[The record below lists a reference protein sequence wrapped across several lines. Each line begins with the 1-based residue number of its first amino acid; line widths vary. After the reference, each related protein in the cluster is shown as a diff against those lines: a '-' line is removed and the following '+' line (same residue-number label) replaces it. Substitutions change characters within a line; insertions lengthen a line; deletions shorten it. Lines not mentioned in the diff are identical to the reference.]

1 MKKWKWTKQRVT
13 NLFFVIGVVAVVVMF
28 FSFDMSFADLWKR
41 ICDAGYWLIPILGLW
56 IFIYGMNAVSW
67 GMITNNVKQKHHRV
81 GVWRTYKL
89 TISGY
94 ALNYTTPVAGLG
106 GEPYRIMELSK
117 DIGNQRATSSVILYV
132 MTHILA
138 HFIFWLVGIAIFV
151 VMVLAGMAECSTG
164 VTIMTIVTTVII
176 AFGIYAFLMGYK
188 HGLVFKIVKLFGR
201 IPGLGKRVLRIL
213 RRHGHT
219 FMNIDEQ
226 IRMLNQQDKKTFY
239 GSLAVEF
246 LSRMVQSLE
255 IFFML
260 QLAGAGS
267 DNLWMLYLQSV
278 VILTVST
285 MMSNLLGFL
294 PMQLGG
300 QEGGIAI
307 GLAMLGFMKGN
318 NGPEAL
324 LCIGVFCRVREI
336 FWIIVGLVLMKIN
349 QKVKMKT
356 AVIMAAGMG
365 TRFGDKTKVM
375 PKGFIPFNGVPMVER
390 SIRTLIRCGI
400 RRIIIGTGYH
410 KEYYE
415 ELAKK
420 YHPFVEC
427 VFSPR
432 YAETNSMYTL
442 WNCRQAIGD
451 NDFVLLESDL
461 VFEKAA
467 IDSLKTCPF
476 DSAMLITPVTKFQDQ
491 YYVQMNDHAELV
503 NCSTNA
509 DDIEPSGELVGIHK
523 VSNQF
528 YKILCSEYEKIVDE
542 KPKLGYE
549 FMLLDVSQRVTPMH
563 VMKMEGLQWYEID
576 DDDDLKYAEEHILI

>member
-1 MKKWKWTKQRVT
+1 MVRKLTKQGWT
-13 NLFFVIGVVAVVVMF
+13 NIFFGIGVVTVVVMF
-28 FSFDMSFADLWKR
+28 FTFDMSFADLWHR

-56 IFIYGMNAVSW
+56 LIIYAMNAVAW
-67 GMITNNVKQKHHRV
+67 GMITGNVKQKHQKV

-138 HFIFWLVGIAIFV
+138 HFIFWIAGIAIFV
-151 VMVLAGMAECSTG
+151 VMALSGHAECTVGLG
-164 VTIMTIVTTVII
+164 VVTALTAAVIG
-176 AFGIYAFLMGYK
+176 FGIYAFSRGYR
-188 HGLVFKIVKLFGR
+188 HGLVFKAVKLMGR
-201 IPGLGKRVLRIL
+201 IPGLGRVSMRMLRN
-213 RRHGHT
+213 HGHA
-219 FMNIDEQ
+219 FFKIDEQ
-226 IRMLNQQDKKTFY
+226 IRLLNQQDKKTFY
-239 GSLAVEF
+239 CSLLVEF

-255 IFFML
+255 IFFMFI
-260 QLAGAGS
+260 LADAGS

-278 VILTVST
+278 VVLTVMT
-285 MMSNLLGFL
+285 IMSNLLGFL

-307 GLAMLGFMKGN
+307 GLAVLGIVSG
-318 NGPEAL
+318 EAL
-324 LCIGVFCRVREI
+324 LCIGVICRVREI
-336 FWIIVGLVLMKIN
+336 FWIVVGLVLMKIN
-349 QKVKMKT
+349 QTVKMKT

-365 TRFGDKTKVM
+365 TRFGDRTKVM
-375 PKGFIPFNGVPMVER
+375 PKGFIPFMGMPMVER
-390 SIRTLIRCGI
+390 SIRTLLRCGV

-410 KEYYE
+410 REYYE

-420 YHPFVEC
+420 YHQVEC

-432 YAETNSMYTL
+432 FAETNSMYTL
-442 WNCRQAIGD
+442 WNCRESIAD
-451 NDFVLLESDL
+451 DDFFLLESDL
-461 VFEKAA
+461 VFERKA
-467 IDSLKTCPF
+467 IESLKTCPF

-491 YYVQMNDHAELV
+491 YYVEMNDHNELV
-503 NCSTNA
+503 NCSTDPA
-509 DDIEPSGELVGIHK
+509 ALTASGELVGIHK
-523 VSNQF
+523 VSNSF
-528 YKILCSEYEKIVDE
+528 YRILCREFEKVVEE

-563 VMKMEGLQWYEID
+563 VMKVDSLQWYEID
-576 DDDDLKYAEEHILI
+576 DDHDLAYAEENVRI

>member
-1 MKKWKWTKQRVT
+1 MKWKWTKQRVT
-13 NLFFVIGVVAVVVMF
+13 NLFFVIGVVTVVVMF
-28 FSFDMSFADLWKR
+28 FSFDMSFADLWHR

-56 IFIYGMNAVSW
+56 IFIYAMNAVSW
-67 GMITNNVKQKHHRV
+67 GMITNNVKEKHHRI
-81 GVWRTYKL
+81 GLWRTYKL

-138 HFIFWLVGIAIFV
+138 HFIFWLFGIAIFV
-151 VMVLAGMAECSTG
+151 VLALTGRAECTIG
-164 VTIMTIVTTVII
+164 VAIMTVITTAII
-176 AFGIYAFLMGYK
+176 AFGVYAASLGYK
-188 HGLVFKIVKLFGR
+188 HGLVFKMIKGLGR
-201 IPGLGKRVLRIL
+201 IPGLGKWSLRIL

-226 IRMLNQQDKKTFY
+226 IRLLNQQDKRTFY

-246 LSRMVQSLE
+246 LSRMVQSFE

-260 QLAGAGS
+260 QLADAGA
-267 DNLWMLYLQSV
+267 DNLGMLYLQSV
-278 VILTVST
+278 VILTVT
-285 MMSNLLGFL
+285 TIMSNLLGFL

-307 GLAMLGFMKGN
+307 GLALLGFMKEPSGA
-318 NGPEAL
+318 EAL

-349 QKVKMKT
+349 QTVKMKT

-415 ELAKK
+415 ELAQK
-420 YHPFVEC
+420 FRQVEC

-432 YAETNSMYTL
+432 FAETNSMYTL
-442 WNCRQAIGD
+442 WNCRHAIGD
-451 NDFVLLESDL
+451 DDFVLLESDL
-461 VFEKAA
+461 VYEKSA
-467 IDSLKTCPF
+467 IESLKTCPF

-523 VSNQF
+523 VSNHF
-528 YKILCSEYEKIVDE
+528 YKILCKEYEKIVDE

-563 VMKMEGLQWYEID
+563 VMRMENLQWYEID
-576 DDDDLKYAEEHILI
+576 DDDDLRYAEENVRI

>member
-1 MKKWKWTKQRVT
+1 MGKSKT
-13 NLFFVIGVVAVVVMF
+13 NTSARRTAGHWLRDGLTLLAEAFLWVA
-28 FSFDMSFADLWKR
+28 
-41 ICDAGYWLIPILGLW
+41 C
-56 IFIYGMNAVSW
+56 
-67 GMITNNVKQKHHRV
+67 
-81 GVWRTYKL
+81 
-89 TISGY
+89 
-94 ALNYTTPVAGLG
+94 
-106 GEPYRIMELSK
+106 
-117 DIGNQRATSSVILYV
+117 
-132 MTHILA
+132 
-138 HFIFWLVGIAIFV
+138 
-151 VMVLAGMAECSTG
+151 
-164 VTIMTIVTTVII
+164 
-176 AFGIYAFLMGYK
+176 IYAASLGYK
-188 HGLVFKIVKLFGR
+188 HGLVFKMIKGVGR
-201 IPGLGKRVLRIL
+201 IPGLGKWSLRLL
-213 RRHGHT
+213 RRHGHS
-219 FMNIDEQ
+219 FLNIDEQ
-226 IRMLNQQDKKTFY
+226 IRMLNQQDKRTFY
-239 GSLAVEF
+239 GSLSIEF

-255 IFFML
+255 VFFML

-267 DNLWMLYLQSV
+267 DNLGMLYLQSV
-278 VILTVST
+278 VILTVT
-285 MMSNLLGFL
+285 TIMSNLLGFL

-307 GLAMLGFMKGN
+307 GLALLGFMKEPTGAD
-318 NGPEAL
+318 AL

-349 QKVKMKT
+349 QTVKMKT

-390 SIRTLIRCGI
+390 SIHTLIRCGI

-415 ELAKK
+415 ELVQK
-420 YHPFVEC
+420 YRPFVEC

-451 NDFVLLESDL
+451 DDFVLLESDL
-461 VFEKAA
+461 VYEKAA
-467 IDSLKTCPF
+467 IESLKTCPF

-491 YYVQMNDHAELV
+491 YYVQMNDRAELV

-523 VSNQF
+523 VSNRF

-563 VMKMEGLQWYEID
+563 VMKMNGLQWYEID
-576 DDDDLKYAEEHILI
+576 DDDDLRYAEENVII

>member
-13 NLFFVIGVVAVVVMF
+13 NLFFIIGVVTVVVMF
-28 FSFDMSFADLWKR
+28 FSFDMSFADLWHR

-56 IFIYGMNAVSW
+56 IIIYAMNALSW

-106 GEPYRIMELSK
+106 GEPYRIMELSR

-151 VMVLAGMAECSTG
+151 VLALTGRAEWNTG
-164 VTIMTIVTTVII
+164 VAIMTVIVTIII
-176 AFGIYAFLMGYK
+176 AFGVYAASLGYR
-188 HGLVFKIVKLFGR
+188 HGLVFKAVKFIGR
-201 IPGLGKRVLRIL
+201 IPGLGRIIIRIL

-239 GSLAVEF
+239 GSLTVEF

-260 QLAGAGS
+260 QLAGAGAG
-267 DNLWMLYLQSV
+267 NLGMLYLQSV
-278 VILTVST
+278 VILTAT
-285 MMSNLLGFL
+285 TIMSNLLGFL

-300 QEGGIAI
+300 QEGGIVI
-307 GLAMLGFMKGN
+307 GLALVGIVSN
-318 NGPEAL
+318 EAI

-336 FWIIVGLVLMKIN
+336 FWIIVGLALMKIN

-375 PKGFIPFNGVPMVER
+375 PKGFIPFNGIPMVER
-390 SIRTLIRCGI
+390 SIRTLILCGI

-420 YHPFVEC
+420 YGSFVEC

-432 YAETNSMYTL
+432 FAETNSMYTL

-451 NDFVLLESDL
+451 DDFVLLESDL
-461 VFEKAA
+461 VYEKSA
-467 IDSLKTCPF
+467 IESLKTCPF

-491 YYVQMNDHAELV
+491 YYVQKNDRNELV

-523 VSNQF
+523 ISNHF
-528 YKILCSEYEKIVDE
+528 YKILCSEYEKIVKE

-563 VMKMEGLQWYEID
+563 VMKMDNLQWYEID
-576 DDDDLKYAEEHILI
+576 DDNDLKYAEENVLI

>member
-13 NLFFVIGVVAVVVMF
+13 NLFFIIGVVTVVVMF
-28 FSFDMSFADLWKR
+28 FTFDMSFADLWHR

-56 IFIYGMNAVSW
+56 IIIYAMNAVSW
-67 GMITNNVKQKHHRV
+67 GMITNNVKQKHHRI
-81 GVWRTYKL
+81 GMWRTYKL

-151 VMVLAGMAECSTG
+151 VMALTGRAECTLG
-164 VTIMTIVTTVII
+164 IAIITVITTTI
-176 AFGIYAFLMGYK
+176 IGFGIYAASLGYR
-188 HGLVFKIVKLFGR
+188 HGLVFKAVKFMGR
-201 IPGLGKRVLRIL
+201 IPGLGQIAIRTL

-239 GSLAVEF
+239 GSLTVEF

-260 QLAGAGS
+260 QLAGAGAP
-267 DNLWMLYLQSV
+267 NLGLLYLQSV
-278 VILTVST
+278 VILTVT
-285 MMSNLLGFL
+285 TIMSNLLGFL

-300 QEGGIAI
+300 QEGGIAV
-307 GLAMLGFMKGN
+307 GLALLGIVSG
-318 NGPEAL
+318 EAI
-324 LCIGVFCRVREI
+324 LCIGVICRVREI
-336 FWIIVGLVLMKIN
+336 FWIIVGLILMKIN
-349 QKVKMKT
+349 QTVKMKT

-365 TRFGDKTKVM
+365 TRFGDRTMEM

-390 SIRTLIRCGI
+390 SIRTLILCGI
-400 RRIIIGTGYH
+400 RHIIIGTGYH

-420 YHPFVEC
+420 YKPFIEC

-432 YAETNSMYTL
+432 YAETHSMYTL

-451 NDFVLLESDL
+451 DDFVLLESNL
-461 VFEKAA
+461 VYEKSA
-467 IDSLKTCPF
+467 IESLKTCPF
-476 DSAMLITPVTKFQDQ
+476 DSAMLITPETKFQDQ
-491 YYVQMNDHAELV
+491 YYVLKNDRNELV
-503 NCSTNA
+503 NCSTDPEA
-509 DDIEPSGELVGIHK
+509 IEPSGELVGIHK
-523 VSNQF
+523 VSNHF

-549 FMLLDVSQRVTPMH
+549 SMLLDVSQRVTPMH
-563 VMKMEGLQWYEID
+563 VMKIDNLLWYRINNS
-576 DDDDLKYAEEHILI
+576 DDLKYAEEHVLI

>member
-13 NLFFVIGVVAVVVMF
+13 NLFFIIGVVTVVVMF
-28 FSFDMSFADLWKR
+28 FSFDMSFADLWHR

-56 IFIYGMNAVSW
+56 IFIYAMNAVSW
-67 GMITNNVKQKHHRV
+67 GMITSNVKEKHHRI
-81 GVWRTYKL
+81 GLWRTYKL

-138 HFIFWLVGIAIFV
+138 HFIFWLVGIVIFV
-151 VMVLAGMAECSTG
+151 VLALMGKAECTIG
-164 VTIMTIVTTVII
+164 VAIMTVIATTII
-176 AFGIYAFLMGYK
+176 SFGIYATSLGYR
-188 HGLVFKIVKLFGR
+188 HGLVFKAVKVMGR
-201 IPGLGKRVLRIL
+201 IPGLGRLAIRTL

-219 FMNIDEQ
+219 FLNIDEQ
-226 IRMLNQQDKKTFY
+226 IRMLNQQDKRTFY
-239 GSLAVEF
+239 GSLLVEF

-267 DNLWMLYLQSV
+267 ENLGMLYLQSV
-278 VILTVST
+278 VILTVT
-285 MMSNLLGFL
+285 TILSNLLGFL

-307 GLAMLGFMKGN
+307 GLALMGIVSG
-318 NGPEAL
+318 EAL
-324 LCIGVFCRVREI
+324 LCIGVICRVREI

-390 SIRTLIRCGI
+390 SIRTLILCGI
-400 RRIIIGTGYH
+400 RHIIIGTGYH

-420 YHPFVEC
+420 YRPFVEC

-432 YAETNSMYTL
+432 FAETNSMYTL

-451 NDFVLLESDL
+451 DDFVLLESDL
-461 VFEKAA
+461 VYEKAA
-467 IDSLKTCPF
+467 IESLKTCPF
-476 DSAMLITPVTKFQDQ
+476 ESAMLITPVTKFQDQ
-491 YYVQMNDHAELV
+491 YYVEKNDRNELV
-503 NCSTNA
+503 NCSTDENA
-509 DDIEPSGELVGIHK
+509 INPSGELVGIHK
-523 VSNQF
+523 LSNKF
-528 YKILCSEYEKIVDE
+528 YRTLCSEYEKIVDE

-549 FMLLDVSQRVTPMH
+549 FMLLDVSQRVTPMY
-563 VMKMEGLQWYEID
+563 VMKVDGLQWYEID
-576 DDDDLKYAEEHILI
+576 DDDDLRYAEENIRI

>member
-13 NLFFVIGVVAVVVMF
+13 NLFFIIGVVTVVVMF
-28 FSFDMSFADLWKR
+28 FTFDMSFADLWHR

-56 IFIYGMNAVSW
+56 IIIYAMNAVSW
-67 GMITNNVKQKHHRV
+67 GMITNNVKQKHHRI

-151 VMVLAGMAECSTG
+151 VMALTG
-164 VTIMTIVTTVII
+164 YAQCTVGIAIMTVITTAII
-176 AFGIYAFLMGYK
+176 AFGVYAASLGYR
-188 HGLVFKIVKLFGR
+188 HGLVFKTIKLLGR
-201 IPGLGKRVLRIL
+201 IPGLGKLILRVL

-239 GSLAVEF
+239 GSLSVEF
-246 LSRMVQSLE
+246 LSRMVQSFE

-260 QLAGAGS
+260 QLAGAGA
-267 DNLWMLYLQSV
+267 DNLGMLYLQSV
-278 VILTVST
+278 VILTVT
-285 MMSNLLGFL
+285 TIMSNLLGFL

-307 GLAMLGFMKGN
+307 GLALLGIASG
-318 NGPEAL
+318 EAL

-349 QKVKMKT
+349 QNVKMKT

-375 PKGFIPFNGVPMVER
+375 PKGFIPFNGEPMVER
-390 SIRTLIRCGI
+390 SIRTLIYCGI

-420 YHPFVEC
+420 YNPFVEC

-442 WNCRQAIGD
+442 WNCRQAIGND
-451 NDFVLLESDL
+451 DFVLLESDL
-461 VFEKAA
+461 VYERSA
-467 IDSLKTCPF
+467 IESLKTCPF

-491 YYVQMNDHAELV
+491 YYVEKNDRNELV
-503 NCSTNA
+503 NCSTDPEA
-509 DDIEPSGELVGIHK
+509 IEPSGELVGIHK

-549 FMLLDVSQRVTPMH
+549 FMLLDVSQRVTPMY
-563 VMKMEGLQWYEID
+563 VMKMDNLQWYEID
-576 DDDDLKYAEEHILI
+576 DDDDLKYAEEHVLI

>member
-13 NLFFVIGVVAVVVMF
+13 NLFFIIGVVTVVVMF
-28 FSFDMSFADLWKR
+28 FSFDMSFADLWHR

-56 IFIYGMNAVSW
+56 IIIYAMNAVSW
-67 GMITNNVKQKHHRV
+67 GLITNNVKEKHHRI
-81 GVWRTYKL
+81 GIWRTYKL

-138 HFIFWLVGIAIFV
+138 HFIFWLVGIVIFV
-151 VMVLAGMAECSTG
+151 VLAFSGRFSCTTG
-164 VTIMTIVTTVII
+164 IAIMTVIVTIII
-176 AFGIYAFLMGYK
+176 AFGVYAASLGYR
-188 HGLVFKIVKLFGR
+188 HGLVFKAVKFLGR
-201 IPGLGKRVLRIL
+201 IPGFGKLVLRIL

-239 GSLAVEF
+239 GSLTVEF

-260 QLAGAGS
+260 QLAGAGA

-278 VILTVST
+278 VILTAT
-285 MMSNLLGFL
+285 TIMSNLLGFL

-307 GLAMLGFMKGN
+307 GLALTGIGSS
-318 NGPEAL
+318 EAL

-336 FWIIVGLVLMKIN
+336 FWIIVGLALMKIN

-375 PKGFIPFNGVPMVER
+375 PKGFIPFNGIPMVER
-390 SIRTLIRCGI
+390 SIRTLILCGI

-420 YHPFVEC
+420 YGSFVEC

-432 YAETNSMYTL
+432 FAETNSMYTL

-451 NDFVLLESDL
+451 DDFVLLESDL
-461 VFEKAA
+461 VYEKSA
-467 IDSLKTCPF
+467 IESLKTCPF

-491 YYVQMNDHAELV
+491 YYVQKNDRNELV

-523 VSNQF
+523 ISNHF

-563 VMKMEGLQWYEID
+563 VMKMDNLQWYEID
-576 DDDDLKYAEEHILI
+576 DDDDLKYAEENVLI

>member
-13 NLFFVIGVVAVVVMF
+13 NLFFIIGVVAVVVMF
-28 FSFDMSFADLWKR
+28 FSFDMSFADLWNR
-41 ICDAGYWLIPILGLW
+41 ICNAGYWLIPILGLW
-56 IFIYGMNAVSW
+56 IIIYGMNAVSW
-67 GMITNNVKQKHHRV
+67 GMITNNVKEKHHRV
-81 GVWRTYKL
+81 GIWRTYKL

-117 DIGNQRATSSVILYV
+117 DIGNQRATSSVLLYV

-138 HFIFWLVGIAIFV
+138 HFIFWLFGIVLFV
-151 VMVLAGMAECSTG
+151 VLALTTPEVKFPTG
-164 VTIMTIVTTVII
+164 VIVMTAITTIII
-176 AFGIYAFLMGYK
+176 GFGVYAASLGYK
-188 HGLVFKIVKLFGR
+188 HGLVFKVVKFMGR
-201 IPGLGKRVLRIL
+201 IPGLGKIILRVL
-213 RRHGHT
+213 RRHGHS
-219 FMNIDEQ
+219 FMDIDEQ

-239 GSLAVEF
+239 GSLTVEF

-278 VILTVST
+278 VILTAT
-285 MMSNLLGFL
+285 TIMSNLLGFL

-307 GLAMLGFMKGN
+307 GLALLGISSG
-318 NGPEAL
+318 EAL

-349 QKVKMKT
+349 QNVKMKT

-390 SIRTLIRCGI
+390 SIRTLIFSGVH
-400 RRIIIGTGYH
+400 RIIIGTGYH

-420 YHPFVEC
+420 YRQVEC

-432 YAETNSMYTL
+432 FAETNSMYTL

-451 NDFVLLESDL
+451 RDFFLLESDL
-461 VFEKAA
+461 VYEKAA
-467 IDSLKTCPF
+467 IESLKTCPY

-491 YYVQMNDHAELV
+491 YYVEKNDRNELV
-503 NCSTNA
+503 NCSTDESQVN
-509 DDIEPSGELVGIHK
+509 PSGELVGIHK
-523 VSNQF
+523 ISNKF
-528 YKILCSEYEKIVDE
+528 YRILCSEYEKIVEE

-549 FMLLDVSQRVTPMH
+549 FMLLDVSQRITPMH
-563 VMKMEGLQWYEID
+563 VVKVDGLQWYEID
-576 DDDDLKYAEEHILI
+576 DDDDLAYAEENVRI

>member
-1 MKKWKWTKQRVT
+1 MKWKWTKQRVT
-13 NLFFVIGVVAVVVMF
+13 NLFFLIGIVTVVVMF
-28 FSFDMSFADLWKR
+28 FSFDMSFADLWDR

-56 IFIYGMNAVSW
+56 IFIYAMNAASW
-67 GMITNNVKQKHHRV
+67 GMITNNVKEKHHRV
-81 GVWRTYKL
+81 GLWRTYKL

-106 GEPYRIMELSK
+106 GEPYRIMELSQ

-151 VMVLAGMAECSTG
+151 VMALTGHAECTTG
-164 VTIMTIVTTVII
+164 IAIMTVISTAI
-176 AFGIYAFLMGYK
+176 ISFGIYAASLGYK
-188 HGLVFKIVKLFGR
+188 HGLVFKMIKGVGR
-201 IPGLGKRVLRIL
+201 IPGLGKWSLRLL
-213 RRHGHT
+213 RRHGHS
-219 FMNIDEQ
+219 FLNIDEQ
-226 IRMLNQQDKKTFY
+226 IRMLNQQDKRTFY
-239 GSLAVEF
+239 GSLSIEF

-255 IFFML
+255 VFFML

-267 DNLWMLYLQSV
+267 DNLGMLYLQSV
-278 VILTVST
+278 VILTVT
-285 MMSNLLGFL
+285 TIMSNLLGFL

-307 GLAMLGFMKGN
+307 GLALLGFMKEPTGAD
-318 NGPEAL
+318 AL

-349 QKVKMKT
+349 QTVKMKT

-390 SIRTLIRCGI
+390 SIHTLIRCGI

-415 ELAKK
+415 ELVQK
-420 YHPFVEC
+420 YRPFVEC

-451 NDFVLLESDL
+451 DDFVLLESDL
-461 VFEKAA
+461 VYEKAA
-467 IDSLKTCPF
+467 IESLKTCPF

-491 YYVQMNDHAELV
+491 YYVQMNDRAELV

-523 VSNQF
+523 VSNRF

-563 VMKMEGLQWYEID
+563 VMKMNGLQWYEID
-576 DDDDLKYAEEHILI
+576 DDDDLRYAEENVRI

>member
-13 NLFFVIGVVAVVVMF
+13 NLFFVIGVVTVVVMF
-28 FSFDMSFADLWKR
+28 FSFDMSFTDLWHR
-41 ICDAGYWLIPILGLW
+41 ICDAGYWLIPILGIWLV
-56 IFIYGMNAVSW
+56 IYAMNAVSW
-67 GMITNNVKQKHHRV
+67 GMLTNNVKQKHHHI

-132 MTHILA
+132 ITHILA

-151 VMVLAGMAECSTG
+151 VLALTGRAEWTTG
-164 VTIMTIVTTVII
+164 VAIMTVITTVIVG
-176 AFGIYAFLMGYK
+176 FGVYAASLGYR
-188 HGLVFKIVKLFGR
+188 HGLVFKAVKFMGR
-201 IPGLGKRVLRIL
+201 IPGLGKLAIRLL

-219 FMNIDEQ
+219 FFNIDEQ
-226 IRMLNQQDKKTFY
+226 IRMLNQQDKRTFY

-246 LSRMVQSLE
+246 FSRMVQSLE

-260 QLAGAGS
+260 QLAGAGC
-267 DNLWMLYLQSV
+267 DNLGMLYLQSV
-278 VILTVST
+278 VILTVT
-285 MMSNLLGFL
+285 TVMSNLLGFL

-307 GLAMLGFMKGN
+307 GLALLGIMDG
-318 NGPEAL
+318 EVL

-336 FWIIVGLVLMKIN
+336 FWIVTGLALMKIN

-390 SIRTLIRCGI
+390 SIRTLLLCGI

-442 WNCRQAIGD
+442 WNCREAIAD

-461 VFEKAA
+461 VYEKAA
-467 IDSLKTCPF
+467 IESLKTCPF

-509 DDIEPSGELVGIHK
+509 ADIEPSGELVGIHK
-523 VSNQF
+523 VSNHF

-563 VMKMEGLQWYEID
+563 VMKVDGLQWYEID